1 MCRLKLRTKFG
12 GLACETTITH
22 TELFSCNSKTPPAI
36 KDLYLCCLVCVCVSS
51 RAMCFSSH
59 TATRTEMGG
68 SGEQTRVS
76 ENTRRSHFPVFI
88 SLQPLQLA
96 SCSITLKGRG
106 KRETPKNISLKCFKN
121 HFYICIF

>member
-1 MCRLKLRTKFG
+1 MCELKLSTKFG

-22 TELFSCNSKTPPAI
+22 TDLFSCNSKTPSAI
-36 KDLYLCCLVCVCVSS
+36 KGLGLVLPCVALCVCVRGCVSS

-76 ENTRRSHFPVFI
+76 ANTRRSHFPVFI
-88 SLQPLQLA
+88 TLQLLQLA
-96 SCSITLKGRG
+96 SCSITLKGQG
-106 KRETPKNISLKCFKN
+106 KQETTKKKFFN
-121 HFYICIF
+121 